1 MHRFF
6 VISGATAAD
15 AGPRFVRRHERR
27 APARYL
33 SALVFCAL
41 LLGSASCQTTKSA
54 EAPKK
59 RKKDPMV
66 VVVEDTAPSQTPS
79 AEAYRA
85 VIESD
90 LLLEAGNTN
99 AARARIDEAI
109 LADPNS
115 AFLYTRLGEMRLAA
129 GQLEGAADAANNALR
144 LKDDSVPALLL
155 LAKARALQAD
165 RDEAVRLLRKALAIS
180 PGDRDASTELAA
192 IFLREDDV
200 PAAEAVIEAL
210 MQREPNATDG
220 YVTLAQ
226 LFAERGAIAAARKH
240 LDAALERDARDLE
253 ALDLGRL
260 LAEAAGDFK
269 TALRFAKR
277 TVRERG
283 DSRSSRHL
291 LLRALLLADEREE
304 ASTLVTAWL
313 INDDSDDMVLLIADA
328 MERAGQRSAAQALL
342 ADRRPAKSD
351 GGRVAP
357 RVLAERGRLA
367 YADHAFGPASDML
380 CQAADGLDG
389 DWRAFSKSLCLR
401 ALAFD
406 GQRPLAIAQARGEL
420 ERDPPSLR
428 VLSAAASLAK
438 LEPEG
443 APFRQT
449 VLDTFSSEVKIE
461 SADDDV
467 LESYVEALE
476 SLDSPRAA
484 RAMIDKALLL
494 RPKSAA
500 RKMLLAR
507 HLERQGDA
515 IAAVAVVESQFDLV
529 APTQEQL
536 NFVAFT
542 LADNA
547 LRPKD
552 AVNYAWRA
560 LVRSPTSGYL
570 LDTLGWAQFRAGD
583 LDSAW
588 THLKRADQMSPKEAE
603 ILLHLSQVAA
613 AKNDTVAARESG
625 RAALDVVLPGDPILE
640 RIEAHLLTL
649 DEEPS

>member
-1 MHRFF
+1 M
-6 VISGATAAD
+6 
-15 AGPRFVRRHERR
+15 
-27 APARYL
+27 
-33 SALVFCAL
+33 ALVAPVVATVFLA
-41 LLGSASCQTTKSA
+41 GSGCQTTKSVKEEPA
-54 EAPKK
+54 RRQAPTVAVI
-59 RKKDPMV
+59 DN
-66 VVVEDTAPSQTPS
+66 DDAPPQNPS

-90 LLLEAGNTN
+90 LLLEMGNAT
-99 AARARIDEAI
+99 AARARIEEAI
-109 LADPNS
+109 LADPHS
-115 AFLYTRLGEMRLAA
+115 AFLYTRLGEMRLAE
-129 GQLEGAADAANNALR
+129 GQLEGAAAAAQKALAR
-144 LKDDSVPALLL
+144 KDNSVPALLL
-155 LAKARALQAD
+155 LAKARTLQAD
-165 RDEAVRLLRKALAIS
+165 RDEAVRLLRRALTIA

-200 PAAEAVIEAL
+200 KSAEAVIEAL

-226 LFAERGAIAAARKH
+226 LFAERGAIEAARKH

-291 LLRALLLADEREE
+291 LLRAHLLAGEGEE

-328 MERAGQRSAAQALL
+328 MERAGDRDAARALL
-342 ADRRPAKSD
+342 ADRRPTASNR
-351 GGRVAP
+351 GRIAP

-380 CQAADGLDG
+380 CRAADGLDG
-389 DWRAFSKSLCLR
+389 DWRAFAKSLCLR
-401 ALAFD
+401 ALAYD
-406 GQRPLAIAQARGEL
+406 GQRALAIAQARGEL
-420 ERDPPSLR
+420 ERSPPSLR
-428 VLSAAASLAK
+428 VLGAATSLAK

-443 APFRQT
+443 APFRKT
-449 VLDTFSSEVKIE
+449 VLEVFAKNINIE

-467 LESYVEALE
+467 IESYVEAVE
-476 SLDSPRAA
+476 TLDSPRAA
-484 RAMIDKALLL
+484 RALIDQALRH
-494 RPKSAA
+494 RPKSPE

-529 APTQEQL
+529 PPTQEQL

-583 LDSAW
+583 LDAAW
-588 THLKRADQMSPKEAE
+588 THLQRADQMSPKEAE

-613 AKNDTVAARESG
+613 ARSDLSAARALG
-625 RAALDVVLPGDPILE
+625 RAALDVVLPGDSILE